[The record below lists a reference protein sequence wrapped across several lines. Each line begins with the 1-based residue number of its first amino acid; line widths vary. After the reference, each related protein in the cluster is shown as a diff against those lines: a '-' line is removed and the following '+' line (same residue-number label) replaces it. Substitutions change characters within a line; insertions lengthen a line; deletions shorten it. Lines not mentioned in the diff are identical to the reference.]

1 MVTSTI
7 PGEGKSMVATHLANA
22 YAKAG
27 RRVIVVGCDLRNPS
41 LHNFLDRD
49 HREGV
54 SAYLAGL
61 CDDPESLICRISDEL
76 YVMFGGVVPPKP
88 VPGCGSYWNI

>member
-1 MVTSTI
+1 MQSESMHLIREKLSYILKQQKSPVIMVTSTI

-61 CDDPESLICRISDEL
+61 CDDPESLI
-76 YVMFGGVVPPKP
+76 
-88 VPGCGSYWNI
+88 